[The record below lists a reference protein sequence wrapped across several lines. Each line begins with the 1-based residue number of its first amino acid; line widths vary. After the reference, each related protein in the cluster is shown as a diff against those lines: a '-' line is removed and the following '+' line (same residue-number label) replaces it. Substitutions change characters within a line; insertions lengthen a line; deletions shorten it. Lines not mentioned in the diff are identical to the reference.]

1 MSTSRFT
8 GRVAVITGGSRGIGR
23 TTVERFVSDGASVA
37 LLDVNVEA
45 GDALAA
51 YLREQGANVHFFAAN
66 VTDLAGMTAVAS
78 RVMETFGRVDILIN
92 NAGITRDASF
102 KKMTEEAFDAVI
114 AVNLKGVW
122 NTTKAFLPYLEH
134 SPFGRVINTA
144 SVVAHFGNFGQ
155 SNYVATKSGVI
166 GLTKTLAR
174 EMGRKGIT
182 VNAVA
187 PGFIR
192 TEMIETV
199 PKENIAQ
206 LESRTPLARLGL
218 PEDIA
223 AAYAFL
229 ASDDAAYI
237 TATCLNVDGGLVL

>member
-1 MSTSRFT
+1 MSTSRFS

-23 TTVERFVSDGASVA
+23 TTVERFVSEGASVA
-37 LLDVNVEA
+37 ILDVNVEA

-122 NTTKAFLPYLEH
+122 NTTKAFLPYLEQ

-144 SVVAHFGNFGQ
+144 SVVAHNGNFGQ
-155 SNYVATKSGVI
+155 TNYVATKSGVI

>member
-1 MSTSRFT
+1 MSTSRFS
-8 GRVAVITGGSRGIGR
+8 GRVAVVTGGSRGIGR
-23 TTVERFVSDGASVA
+23 TTVERFVAEGAAVA
-37 LLDVNVEA
+37 LLDVNADA
-45 GDALAA
+45 GEALAST
-51 YLREQGANVHFFAAN
+51 LRERGANVHFFAAN
-66 VTDLAGMTAVAS
+66 VTDLAAMTAVAS

-102 KKMTEEAFDAVI
+102 KKMTEDAFDAVI

-122 NTTKAFLPYLEH
+122 NTTKAFLPYLEQ
-134 SPFGRVINTA
+134 SPCGRVINTA

-155 SNYVATKSGVI
+155 TNYVATKSGVI

-174 EMGRKGIT
+174 ELGRKGIT